1 MSEDLRVGLFPVR
14 YNVGTGLPGAPQL
27 ALNLVVDTTERS
39 VVGTATISQ
48 AVSPPLNFRAEVW
61 GTYVFRLGPP
71 PRRDG
76 RGAIVQISLQGGQ
89 IGQAGQGTPFITF
102 YAELLLRGD
111 GKSGVASYRYYS
123 NGTWHEVE
131 NVPVK
136 ADPEVVPLE
145 PGPVILEAARSAYGP
160 MPMYAATIQYAAVS
174 GDLAHMK
181 TLASYARQQLESRDD
196 IAAAL
201 KTLKAEIAKLESRQ

>member
-1 MSEDLRVGLFPVR
+1 MSEDLRVGLFAVR
-14 YNVGTGLPGAPQL
+14 YFVGTGLPGAPQL
-27 ALNLVVDTTERS
+27 VLNLVVDTAEHS
-39 VVGTATISQ
+39 VVGAAAISQ
-48 AVSPPLNFRAEVW
+48 AVSPPLNFHADVW

-76 RGAIVQISLQGGQ
+76 SGAIVQIALQGN
-89 IGQAGQGTPFITF
+89 QGGPHSNSMITF
-102 YAELLLRGD
+102 YGDLLLKGD
-111 GKSGVASYRYYS
+111 GKTGIASYRYYS

-136 ADPEVVPLE
+136 ADPELVPLE
-145 PGPVILEAARSAYGP
+145 PGPVIGGSPRTAYGP
-160 MPMYAATIQYAAVS
+160 VPLYGVTIQYAAAS

-181 TLASYARQQLESRDD
+181 TLATYARQQLDSHDD

-201 KTLKAEIAKLESRQ
+201 AALKTEIARLESRQ